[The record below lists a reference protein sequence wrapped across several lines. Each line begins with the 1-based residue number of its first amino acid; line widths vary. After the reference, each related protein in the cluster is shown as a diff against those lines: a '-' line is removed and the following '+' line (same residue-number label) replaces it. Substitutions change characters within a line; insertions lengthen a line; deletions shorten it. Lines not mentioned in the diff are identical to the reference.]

1 MQAAFRL
8 QRTWK
13 LNGNCQ
19 TEWKFILHA
28 ARAVINPA
36 QALVK
41 FISSNSGTMQYILN
55 TKCFTYFFL
64 RDQGERKEKEGKA
77 SSCVINHDQ
86 ACRDR
91 LN

>member
-41 FISSNSGTMQYILN
+41 FISSNSGTMQYITQN
-55 TKCFTYFFL
+55 ASHTFFFGIKGKE
-64 RDQGERKEKEGKA
+64 RRRKEKHHH
-77 SSCVINHDQ
+77 V
-86 ACRDR
+86 
-91 LN
+91 